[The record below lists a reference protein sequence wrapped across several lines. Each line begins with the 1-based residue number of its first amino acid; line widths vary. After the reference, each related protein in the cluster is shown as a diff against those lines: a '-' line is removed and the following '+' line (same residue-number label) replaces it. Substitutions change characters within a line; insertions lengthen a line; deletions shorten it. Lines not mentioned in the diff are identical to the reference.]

1 MDAEALGLLSW
12 LASSQAAEE
21 PTTDDEL
28 INEVILSPL
37 FAKKSIEV
45 ALESAHLDFDS
56 ASQQECQDIL
66 DSVDPVRAAEE
77 PNIHPSYLD
86 PAKSNSTAS
95 LGNTIPQVGGSSDE
109 NPNVS
114 QEYDRSKVTR
124 KTVGSPSYT
133 STKNASKSASKR
145 AGAEHLW
152 GSLPLSRK
160 KRQHGN
166 ANDSCSTTPSQM
178 DLNACNKSTDDKN
191 YHDTI
196 GCTDTESLS
205 FLGLHDSVCHSVRD
219 LMRRRRSFRREQ
231 LEFGCSGAATCPMD
245 KENETV
251 DSGGLEFHGFASDIP
266 NLPVAYSGDECS
278 RMTFVQKPPLR
289 NHVCSGLESPSGCD
303 QRGCK
308 YPQQIFMLSR

>member
-1 MDAEALGLLSW
+1 VDAEALGLLSW

-77 PNIHPSYLD
+77 PNIHTSYLD
-86 PAKSNSTAS
+86 SVKSNSAAS
-95 LGNTIPQVGGSSDE
+95 LGNTIPQVDGSSDE
-109 NPNVS
+109 NP
-114 QEYDRSKVTR
+114 KVTR
-124 KTVGSPSYT
+124 KAVVSPSYT
-133 STKNASKSASKR
+133 STKNPSKSASKR
-145 AGAEHLW
+145 AGTEHLW

-160 KRQHGN
+160 KRQHGD
-166 ANDSCSTTPSQM
+166 ADDSCSAMPSQK
-178 DLNACNKSTDDKN
+178 DLSASNKSTIDKD

-196 GCTDTESLS
+196 GSTDKESSS
-205 FLGLHDSVCHSVRD
+205 FLGVHDSVCHSVRD

-231 LEFGCSGAATCPMD
+231 LEFSCSGAATCTMD
-245 KENETV
+245 NESETV
-251 DSGGLEFHGFASDIP
+251 NSGGLEFHDFTSDIP
-266 NLPVAYSGDECS
+266 NLALT
-278 RMTFVQKPPLR
+278 RMAFVQKPPLK
-289 NHVCSGLESPSGCD
+289 NDACSGLESPSGCE

-308 YPQQIFMLSR
+308 YPTNLYVISMNDTTLAHFVKCT